1 MTTTSHAPS
10 PPGSREVVARIRA
23 AIVAVGVA
31 AGIYLVAVWTSAGQ
45 LIDQTILDICRGTPS
60 LTPVPAILSPQ
71 TLNGPLVWFVL
82 AAFVLLTLWHSR
94 WMAGGRRP
102 TPRQLVDIAALGL
115 YVPTAVVVVELL
127 RDHVL
132 VRPQLH
138 AWITET
144 ANSAPSG
151 HAAAVTA
158 AAVVAIGATPPHRRT
173 LTAMVF
179 GVWAA
184 TIEFELIAVGWHR
197 LSDVLISTILVAGV
211 GTLLP
216 DPYADAARFRGDPR
230 WNRLA
235 PWTITLGAPLLVA
248 VYHPSPTAVVTAAVI
263 GSVMASSI
271 LVLARQLPSERRRG
285 WRVPRVQA
293 SRPTPGHPRHRLA
306 RTVDLRRE

>member
-1 MTTTSHAPS
+1 MA
-10 PPGSREVVARIRA
+10 VALA
-23 AIVAVGVA
+23 ALIYVG
-31 AGIYLVAVWTSAGQ
+31 AVWTSTGQ
-45 LIDQTILDICRGTPS
+45 LIDQLILDICRATPS
-60 LTPVPAILSPQ
+60 PTPIPAMLAPQ
-71 TLNGPLVWFVL
+71 TLNGPWIWIAL
-82 AAFVLLTLWHSR
+82 AAYVVITLLHSR
-94 WMAGGRRP
+94 WMTGDGLRRP
-102 TPRQLVDIAALGL
+102 SRRELIGLASLALFT
-115 YVPTAVVVVELL
+115 PTAVVIAEFL

-151 HAAAVTA
+151 HPAAVTA
-158 AAVVAIGATPPHRRT
+158 TTVVAILATPPQRRA

-184 TIEFELIAVGWHR
+184 TVEFGLIAVGWHR

-263 GSVMASSI
+263 GAVMASSI
-271 LVLARQLPSERRRG
+271 LVLARQLPTECRRRR
-285 WRVPRVQA
+285 RVPRVQA